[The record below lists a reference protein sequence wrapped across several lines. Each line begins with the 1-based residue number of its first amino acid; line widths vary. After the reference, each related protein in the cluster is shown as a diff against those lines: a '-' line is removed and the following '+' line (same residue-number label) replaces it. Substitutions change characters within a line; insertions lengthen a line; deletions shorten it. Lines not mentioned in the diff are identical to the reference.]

1 MQRVIL
7 SIFCPVLIAIII
19 RVVLFALSVVWSILN
34 NIFSA
39 RKEIKEIAENI
50 GFFDTFIWSDSWLY
64 WGLVVIMVF
73 IAEMI
78 IWGQSDNQ
86 KEYAYNPDM
95 AKLVKAMDHNSNS
108 REIIQ
113 DTTISI
119 EKERKVEDN
128 PTINSNEI
136 SDGKEEEKTNSTNV
150 TTQKNVE
157 VPTKESN
164 SENVC
169 SSENA
174 TSETKTDTDYKV
186 IDGILFIPE
195 GTSFIKSNIIKN
207 NDYVSE
213 VMIPLSVTKICN
225 NAFSNTLF
233 LKSLIIPNSVVSIG
247 EEAFA
252 NSSLSSIIIPDSIVS
267 IGAHAF
273 KSCHLLS
280 SITIPNSVLS
290 IGEGVFSGSSLKS
303 ISIPV
308 SIKTIPDSSF
318 YGCIYLKSVH
328 LHNTVTSIGDSAFG
342 ACSELVD
349 IRIPDSV
356 NYIGDMAFSECP
368 LKIFDIPDSVTYIGS
383 CVFCNSEL
391 ETINIHKSIANFTAD
406 TFLYSACLERINVDP
421 ENTDFSSIDGVL
433 FNKAGTTL
441 ICVPQNYKIKTYQV
455 PITVCR
461 IEDHAFQNCDNIE
474 EVILPDSLIEIGSS
488 AFCRCSSLQKVTLND
503 SNKLKEIGL
512 FPFMYCSNL
521 NKECK
526 NRLVALLA
534 KLDRDRSTIGF
545 DLEESGME
553 DNMT

>member
-1 MQRVIL
+1 MQKVIL
-7 SIFCPVLIAIII
+7 SFFCPVLIAIII
-19 RVVLFALSVVWSILN
+19 RAFLFALSVVWSILN

-78 IWGQSDNQ
+78 IWSQSDSQ

-95 AKLVKAMDHNSNS
+95 EKLVKSIEHNGNS
-108 REIIQ
+108 KEIVK

-119 EKERKVEDN
+119 EKERKIEDN
-128 PTINSNEI
+128 PTIKSNET
-136 SDGKEEEKTNSTNV
+136 SDGKDEEETNSTNV
-150 TTQKNVE
+150 TTQKNAE
-157 VPTKESN
+157 VATTGSN
-164 SENVC
+164 SENFC

-174 TSETKTDTDYKV
+174 TSETETDTDYKV
-186 IDGILFIPE
+186 IDGVLFIPE
-195 GTSFIKSNIIKN
+195 GTPFVKSNIVKN

-213 VMIPLSVTKICN
+213 VMIPLSVTKISN
-225 NAFSNTLF
+225 NAFSNTLY

-252 NSSLSSIIIPDSIVS
+252 NSTLSSIIIPDSIVS

-290 IGEGVFSGSSLKS
+290 IGEGAFSGSGLKS

-328 LHNTVTSIGDSAFG
+328 LHNTVTSIGNSAFG

-368 LKIFDIPDSVTYIGS
+368 VKIFNIPDSVTFIGS
-383 CVFCNSEL
+383 NVFFNSGL
-391 ETINIHKSIANFTAD
+391 ETINIHKSKANFTAY
-406 TFLYSACLERINVDP
+406 TFADSACLERIIVDP

-441 ICVPQNYKIKTYQV
+441 ICVPPNYKIKTYQV
-455 PITVCR
+455 PSTVCK
-461 IEDHAFQNCDNIE
+461 IEDHAFQNCNNIE

-488 AFCRCSSLQKVTLND
+488 AFYRCSSLQKVTLND
-503 SNKLKEIGL
+503 SNQLKETGL

-521 NKECK
+521 NEECK

-534 KLDRDRSTIGF
+534 KLGRDRRTIGF
-545 DLEESGME
+545 DLE
-553 DNMT
+553 